1 MIEAHSVS
9 RLRSSPSRLLST
21 LPGSTVVCR
30 PSSVGHQLS
39 PTTPNLSNYLKIP
52 LPFPISHLGAEF
64 PPLPFPSLG
73 EMLDKGLSKQ
83 FIGNRGIL
91 HLGRGI
97 FDIGGQTAVLVIPRS
112 EERRV
117 GKEC

>member
-64 PPLPFPSLG
+64 PPFPFPGLG

-83 FIGNRGIL
+83 LLGNRGIL
-91 HLGRGI
+91 HLGGGI
-97 FDIGGQTAVLVIPRS
+97 FEISGQAAVLVIPVAVAH
-112 EERRV
+112 RV
-117 GKEC
+117 GHL